1 LQNIAGTNAATR
13 RQKLE
18 ADFPSLSVVLLH
30 FTNFHFAYP
39 KIFSVTGKEFGE
51 RTAATLVRLM
61 GRSEIKCFLM

>member
-18 ADFPSLSVVLLH
+18 DDFPSLSVMLLH
-30 FTNFHFAYP
+30 FTNFPFYP

-51 RTAATLVRLM
+51 RTGATSVRLM
-61 GRSEIKCFLM
+61 GRSEIKCFSM